1 MDSSSEFD
9 DEEIYESL
17 IPTTLK
23 DTEKNLKPIFFTDQQ
38 RLNQEELDIRLLL
51 DLDPNNFHTD
61 IDLDDTETL
70 RKRPDFCCA
79 RRAFFGAEAPYLGV
93 PPHINYDALPL
104 QAVRTIQERDGS

>member
-61 IDLDDTETL
+61 IDLDDIETL
-70 RKRPDFCCA
+70 RKGPDFVVP
-79 RRAFFGAEAPYLGV
+79 GAPFLVQKPHTLGFLL
-93 PPHINYDALPL
+93 A
-104 QAVRTIQERDGS
+104 